1 MTEEEWKAEIERRD
15 EIINSNKDLIAT
27 LYDDLKR
34 ELKLK
39 NDLVLM
45 AYPAMDAVKSLT
57 RHLDTFKYAND
68 VMTIV
73 QIRELISAPRA
84 ENSSPFVEGCPEK
97 HHLKC
102 QNMKCV
108 SETMAGERYRCEVCG
123 ESYFLDYEEMR

>member
-1 MTEEEWKAEIERRD
+1 MVDAFGRLSDAERRKEWQSEIDRRD

-34 ELKLK
+34 ELRLK

-45 AYPAMDAVKSLT
+45 AYPAMDAMARLN

-73 QIRELISAPRA
+73 QIRDVISAPSA
-84 ENSSPFVEGCPEK
+84 EN
-97 HHLKC
+97 LKGRIATWYDT
-102 QNMKCV
+102 NEPD
-108 SETMAGERYRCEVCG
+108 SLDERGPY
-123 ESYFLDYEEMR
+123 D